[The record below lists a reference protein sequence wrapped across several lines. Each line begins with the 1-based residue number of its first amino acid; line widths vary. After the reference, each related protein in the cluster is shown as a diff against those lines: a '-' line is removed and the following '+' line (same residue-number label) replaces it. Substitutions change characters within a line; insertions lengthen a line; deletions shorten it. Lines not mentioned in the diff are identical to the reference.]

1 MIYLKDILF
10 EAKVAHTQK
19 SLQWVYHDYIPMTP
33 KVIKQIMGDTP
44 ITTFHNLDWFAIKK
58 QLPNVVGSKKSVS
71 TYNSSKN
78 MSMLMGGGVQTKGG
92 IVLELEGKVLVAG
105 TEDLGSV
112 PDEAGRRWIAPSVL
126 GKILGMKQFEGGG
139 GGIYYRKG
147 LYKYD
152 KKLEDI
158 LWRYKTSLMIAPT
171 DSKEDTDRFP
181 PYTNKQKADM
191 IKRWIDASNKFL
203 LKNKKKIKDAFEKNV
218 NNPKITT
225 FHNLNWFA
233 IKNQLPKVIGKKKS
247 ISTYTTDTEG
257 HLLKGGGVQTG
268 GGVVLEVEGKV
279 LVAGTEDLGSVPD
292 ESGRRWI
299 HPSTFGKI
307 VGMKQFEGGGGGIY
321 YRKHLY
327 NMDKKLEDILYR
339 YKTSLMVFKTDPQ
352 RVKDKYPPFT
362 GKQKAELIKRY
373 IDASNKFLLSMKK
386 KIKKSFMDNVNNP
399 KITTFMSKYG
409 YNELL
414 VYDVQVKDAYLVI
427 DILGNKNDFEKSERN
442 LKRARDGIKPYVK
455 GKIYQGFASGVKKF
469 INQRGGK
476 V

>member
-1 MIYLKDILF
+1 MIKLKDILL

-19 SLQWVYHDYIPMTP
+19 SLQWVYHGYIAMTP
-33 KVIKQIMGDTP
+33 KVMKQIMGDVP
-44 ITTFHNLDWFAIKK
+44 ITTFHNLDWFAIQN
-58 QLPNVVGSKKSVS
+58 QLPKVLGSKKSIS
-71 TYNSSKN
+71 TYTTDTEGHLLK
-78 MSMLMGGGVQTKGG
+78 GGGVQTGG
-92 IVLELEGKVLVAG
+92 GVVLEVEGKVLVAG

-112 PDEAGRRWIAPSVL
+112 PDEAGRRWISPNVL

-225 FHNLNWFA
+225 F
-233 IKNQLPKVIGKKKS
+233 
-247 ISTYTTDTEG
+247 
-257 HLLKGGGVQTG
+257 
-268 GGVVLEVEGKV
+268 
-279 LVAGTEDLGSVPD
+279 
-292 ESGRRWI
+292 
-299 HPSTFGKI
+299 
-307 VGMKQFEGGGGGIY
+307 
-321 YRKHLY
+321 
-327 NMDKKLEDILYR
+327 
-339 YKTSLMVFKTDPQ
+339 
-352 RVKDKYPPFT
+352 
-362 GKQKAELIKRY
+362 
-373 IDASNKFLLSMKK
+373 
-386 KIKKSFMDNVNNP
+386 
-399 KITTFMSKYG
+399 MSSYG

-414 VYDVQVKDAYLVI
+414 VYDVKVKDAYLVL
-427 DILGNKNDFEKSERN
+427 DALGDPNDFEATESVIKKIKKD
-442 LKRARDGIKPYVK
+442 LKPFVK
-455 GKIYQGFASGVKKF
+455 GKIFTGFAGGVKKW
-469 INQRGGK
+469 IKQRGGK